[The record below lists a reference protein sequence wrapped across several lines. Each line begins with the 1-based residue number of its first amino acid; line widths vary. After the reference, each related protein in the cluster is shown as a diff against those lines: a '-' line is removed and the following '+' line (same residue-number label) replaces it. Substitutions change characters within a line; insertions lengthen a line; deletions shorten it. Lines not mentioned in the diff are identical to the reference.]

1 MLNIIK
7 NILNTIEID
16 IEFNPIRKSLY
27 VNALV
32 RYIFNG
38 KIIFIKFYKNMQYI
52 LFILSLFHYDNKN

>member
-38 KIIFIKFYKNMQYI
+38 KIIFIKLTLNEYFYLLK
-52 LFILSLFHYDNKN
+52 LSHYLET